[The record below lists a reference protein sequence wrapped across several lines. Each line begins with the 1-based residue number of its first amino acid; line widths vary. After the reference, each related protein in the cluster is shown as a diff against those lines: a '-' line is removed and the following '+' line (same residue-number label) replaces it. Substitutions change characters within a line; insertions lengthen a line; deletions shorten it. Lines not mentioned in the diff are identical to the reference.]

1 MKLTH
6 ILTDTQRIFL
16 DLFSQSELTKHF
28 YLTGGTALVGFYL
41 PYRLSEDLDFFSEN
55 EFETQMAVSFLKSI
69 KDKLRYKEIDI
80 NTSFNRK
87 LIFLK
92 FNDFVL
98 KTEFT
103 YFPFTQ
109 IEKPALYKKVK
120 VDSLLDIAAN
130 KLFTI
135 YQKPRSRDY
144 MDLYIICK
152 KNNWSIKE
160 LTKMAKTKFDWH
172 IDPLKLGT
180 QFLQCRELKD
190 YPHLVTNLKE
200 KNWQNFFITEAKKL
214 KENILS

>member
-1 MKLTH
+1 MKPTR
-6 ILTDTQRIFL
+6 ILTDTQKIFL

-28 YLTGGTALVGFYL
+28 YLTGDTALVGFYL
-41 PYRLSEDLDFFSEN
+41 PYRLSEDLDFFSEE
-55 EFETQMAVSFLKSI
+55 EFEIQMAVSFLKSI
-69 KDKLRYKEIDI
+69 KNKLKHKEIDI
-80 NTSFNRK
+80 NTSFNRN

-92 FNDFVL
+92 FSDFVL

-152 KNNWSIKE
+152 ENNWSIKE

-172 IDPLKLGT
+172 IDPIKLGT

-190 YPHLVTNLKE
+190 YPHLLTDLKE
-200 KNWQNFFITEAKKL
+200 EDWQNFFLSEAEKL

>member
-1 MKLTH
+1 MKPTR
-6 ILTDTQRIFL
+6 ILTDTQKIFL
-16 DLFSQSELTKHF
+16 DLFSQSALAKHF

-41 PYRLSEDLDFFSEN
+41 PYRVSDDLDFFSEE
-55 EFETQMAVSFLKSI
+55 EFEIQTVVSFLKSI
-69 KDKLRYKEIDI
+69 KNKLKYKEIDI
-80 NTSFNRK
+80 NTSFNRN

-109 IEKPALYKKVK
+109 VEKPALYKKVK
-120 VDSLLDIAAN
+120 VDSLRDIAAN

-144 MDLYIICK
+144 TDLYIICRE
-152 KNNWSIKE
+152 NNWSIKE
-160 LTKMAKTKFDWH
+160 PTKMAKVKFDWH
-172 IDPLKLGT
+172 IDPIKLGS

-190 YPHLVTNLKE
+190 YPHLLIDLKE
-200 KNWQNFFITEAKKL
+200 KDWQNFFLSEAKKL